1 MAIWDNKWHF
11 QDSWNLKV
19 RNPFFFEIY
28 TKSIVF
34 LIQKMLLEEDN
45 FDPIKEIFDDLFLL
59 LSYSQDNYFIFG
71 ESEGLFGLI
80 EYLYKTPDLKDYN
93 IQIKKKLSLKISKI
107 TSLSLKLLTIVCEI
121 YSFHWNASILQKFF
135 WILSKS
141 WDNLIEMDWRREIV
155 TTLQLYTKGL
165 QRLFSANRLRD
176 QMATI

>member
-1 MAIWDNKWHF
+1 
-11 QDSWNLKV
+11 
-19 RNPFFFEIY
+19 
-28 TKSIVF
+28 
-34 LIQKMLLEEDN
+34 MLLEEDN

-121 YSFHWNASILQKFF
+121 YSFH
-135 WILSKS
+135 
-141 WDNLIEMDWRREIV
+141 
-155 TTLQLYTKGL
+155 
-165 QRLFSANRLRD
+165 
-176 QMATI
+176 